1 MHILEPELLRGQRAV
16 RQLRFLDHRL
26 SDRHRAVTG
35 LEHRTEHPRTVGQ
48 HRDHRP
54 VTNLRVAL
62 VDPDFDTVVYVLEY
76 DEGPAFGTPSTVPEQ
91 TEIRWTPAEDFVN
104 GQVYYW
110 RVKAKDISNFRWTEW
125 SPIWSVRIDITV
137 PEGLI
142 SRQSATAQFDTNA
155 SDAGLS
161 SAGDRMISTRSVYT
175 APS

>member
-1 MHILEPELLRGQRAV
+1 M
-16 RQLRFLDHRL
+16 
-26 SDRHRAVTG
+26 
-35 LEHRTEHPRTVGQ
+35 
-48 HRDHRP
+48 
-54 VTNLRVAL
+54 
-62 VDPDFDTVVYVLEY
+62 VYVLEY
-76 DEGPAFGTPSTVPEQ
+76 DEGPAFGTPIRVPEQ

-142 SRQSATAQFDTNA
+142 SRQSATAHFDTNA

-161 SAGDRMISTRSVYT
+161 SAGDRMISTMSVYT